1 MGLQRNGL
9 LWEVFQVLPVLPNKI
24 NAMLS
29 KVFFLSCLLAVTLA
43 APAADPEAD
52 PLADADPAADA
63 DAYYGYGY
71 CHVVPVAYH
80 VPNCTVEEKVVT
92 VKQCTP
98 KVEKKCEDVVYKSIK
113 VTYVDECK
121 DLVTKHRSDGTVET
135 NEVEAGAGVE
145 EERKKREADPEA
157 AADADAYYGSG
168 YGHGYYGYGAYHHPI
183 TQAVVTVKHHCV
195 ETPHKACITKP
206 VTEEVEN
213 TVPHCVLE
221 HSADCEDVEH
231 KVPHT
236 VCV

>member
-43 APAADPEAD
+43 APAADPEA
-52 PLADADPAADA
+52 AADA
-63 DAYYGYGY
+63 DAYYGY
-71 CHVVPVAYH
+71 
-80 VPNCTVEEKVVT
+80 
-92 VKQCTP
+92 
-98 KVEKKCEDVVYKSIK
+98 
-113 VTYVDECK
+113 
-121 DLVTKHRSDGTVET
+121 
-135 NEVEAGAGVE
+135 
-145 EERKKREADPEA
+145 
-157 AADADAYYGSG
+157 G